1 MPIHTEE
8 FTNWLKTLITELEGQ
23 EIAVADN
30 KSYVAAEAFYN
41 KRKTVEMILEVIETG
56 CFDIEK

>member
-1 MPIHTEE
+1 MPLHSVE
-8 FTNWLKTLITELEGQ
+8 FINWLKSLITDLEGQ
-23 EIAVADN
+23 EIAVAEN

-41 KRKTVEMILEVIETG
+41 QRKTVEMILEVIETG